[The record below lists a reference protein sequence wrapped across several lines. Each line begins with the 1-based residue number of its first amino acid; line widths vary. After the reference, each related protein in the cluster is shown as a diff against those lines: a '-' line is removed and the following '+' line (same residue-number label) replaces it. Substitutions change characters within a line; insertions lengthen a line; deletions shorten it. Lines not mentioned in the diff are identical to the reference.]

1 MLPQKGLTQC
11 QVLSHLVSGYHT
23 LGDTLLHLFLPCCIY
38 FFPFS
43 FGTLK
48 MWLVVCCLS
57 PRCLP
62 STGLS

>member
-1 MLPQKGLTQC
+1 MLPPKGLTQC

-43 FGTLK
+43 
-48 MWLVVCCLS
+48 LS
-57 PRCLP
+57 KLGP
-62 STGLS
+62 